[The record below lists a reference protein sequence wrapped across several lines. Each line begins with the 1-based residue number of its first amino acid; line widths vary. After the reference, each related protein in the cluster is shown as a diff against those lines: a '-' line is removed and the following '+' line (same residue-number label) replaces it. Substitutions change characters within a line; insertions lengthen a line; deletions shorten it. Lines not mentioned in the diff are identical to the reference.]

1 MSDNILHLIA
11 QSKETIGII
20 LTWLAGSVTH
30 ILNKMRKG
38 ERLTFWQHI
47 AHIIMSWFV
56 GLLAY
61 FACEQLG
68 IDGSARG
75 IIIGISSY
83 LGIQILDALD
93 MIKPSNIYEFIIDII
108 QYKIWKKK

>member
-1 MSDNILHLIA
+1 MHEISQLIA
-11 QSKETIGII
+11 QSKETIWII

-38 ERLTFWQHI
+38 QKMSLWEHI
-47 AHIIMSWFV
+47 SHILMSWFV

-61 FACEQLG
+61 FACEYIG

-83 LGIQILDALD
+83 LWIQILDAID
-93 MIKPSNIYEFIIDII
+93 MIKPSNIYDFIIDII
-108 QYKIWKKK
+108 QYKLWKKK